1 MSCTLPLFRSFKTDI
16 SSFELPQKFTYP
28 FFYHPDPLS
37 VLACQ
42 ELIQELKED
51 PKLNALFDPSSP
63 KALPCGKMFGIL
75 VVKDKE
81 GKIGY
86 LAGFSGKLGPFTHV
100 PGFVPSIFDLYD
112 KEGFFVQEEQVLNQI
127 NQQIT
132 LLESQID
139 IEKLEKELQ
148 LAIENNAK
156 KVEDKK
162 QELKQ
167 LKQQR
172 KQVRLLQKPLLSE
185 QEFTALEED
194 LVKQSL
200 RDKHQLRVLIQ
211 ENQTHIEQLEQSI
224 AAQKAPIEA
233 LKQSRKNKSNAL
245 QQKLFKQ
252 YQFLNKLGQTKDLLD
267 IFKDTAFKKP
277 PAAAGDCAAPRLL
290 QYAYTH
296 ELHPIAMAE
305 FWWGESPKS
314 EIRKH
319 LNYYP
324 ACKGKCEPILTHML
338 EGLTVEDNPLLEP
351 ANTTAE
357 VGIVYQD
364 QDIAIVNKPHEFLSV
379 PGIYI
384 KDSVFTRMQKLFGKT
399 DSPLIVHRL
408 DMATSGILIIAKTK
422 KAHKALQKQF
432 LEQTIEKTY
441 VALVEGHPTYQKPVI
456 DLPLILDIEDR
467 PRQKVCYTHGK
478 PSRTKWE
485 IVAKNPT
492 TTKVLFY
499 PITGR
504 THQLRIHASHPL
516 GLNCPIVG
524 DDLYGTKNNRLYLHA
539 KKITFIHPTTKEV
552 VSFEVEEDF

>member
-1 MSCTLPLFRSFKTDI
+1 MSCTLPLFRSFKADI
-16 SSFELPQKFTYP
+16 SSFELPEKFTYP
-28 FFYHPDPLS
+28 FFYQPDPIS
-37 VLACQ
+37 VLASQ
-42 ELIQELKED
+42 ELMQELKND
-51 PKLNALFDPSSP
+51 PQINALFDPESA

-75 VVKDKE
+75 VVKDPQ

-100 PGFVPSIFDLYD
+100 EGFVPSIFDLYN
-112 KEGFFVQEEQVLNQI
+112 KEGFFLQEELVLNQI
-127 NQQIT
+127 NQQIS
-132 LLESQID
+132 LLEKQSNLD
-139 IEKLEKELQ
+139 TLEQELQ
-148 LAIENNAK
+148 LSVEKNARII
-156 KVEDKK
+156 EDKK

-172 KQVRLLQKPLLSE
+172 KQLRLSQRPLLTQE
-185 QEFTALEED
+185 QFAYLEED

-200 RDKHQLRVLIQ
+200 RDKHQLRVLTQDCQKQIQ
-211 ENQTHIEQLEQSI
+211 DLEAII
-224 AAQKAPIEA
+224 AQQKAPIEA
-233 LKQSRKNKSNAL
+233 LKESRKNKSNAL

-252 YQFLNKLGQTKDLLD
+252 YQFLNNLGQTKDLLD

-290 QYAYTH
+290 QYAYAH
-296 ELHPIAMAE
+296 QMHPIAMAE

-324 ACKGKCEPILTHML
+324 ACKGKCEPILNHML
-338 EGLTVEDNPLLEP
+338 QGLSVEDNPLLEV
-351 ANTTAE
+351 ANIEAE
-357 VGIVYQD
+357 LEIVYQD

-432 LEQTIEKTY
+432 LEKTVEKTY
-441 VALVEGHPTYQKPVI
+441 VALVEGHPTYQESLI

-478 PSRTKWE
+478 PSLTKWE

-492 TTKVLFY
+492 NTKVLFY

-504 THQLRIHASHPL
+504 THQLRMHASHPL

-524 DDLYGTKNNRLYLHA
+524 DDLYGTKDNRLYLHA

-552 VSFEVEEDF
+552 VSFEIEEDF